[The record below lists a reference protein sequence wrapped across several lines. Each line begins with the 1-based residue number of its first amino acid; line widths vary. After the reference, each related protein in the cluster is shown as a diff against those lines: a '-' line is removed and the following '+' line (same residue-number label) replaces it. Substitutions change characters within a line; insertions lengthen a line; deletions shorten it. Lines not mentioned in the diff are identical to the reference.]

1 MTETILVTGGAGF
14 IGRFVTE
21 ELLAR
26 GNRVR
31 VFDSLIDQVHG
42 VVDGSQMLNP
52 EAELIRGD
60 VRDKD
65 AVASALDGV
74 DSVIH
79 LAAEVGVGQS
89 MYEVERYT
97 STNDDGTAVLFE
109 KLIDRPVRRVVTA
122 SSMSIYGE
130 GLYRDADGELVQD
143 AERHGLKDGLSNW
156 EPVDAEGRPL
166 TPVATPE
173 WKRPNLSSIYAL
185 NKYVQERTTHIMAA
199 PYGME
204 GVCLRLFNV
213 YGPGQA
219 LSNPYTGV
227 LAIFASRL
235 LNGQQPM
242 IFEDGEQRRDF
253 VHVTDVA
260 RAFADALTL
269 PAAAG
274 GTFNIGSGQDR
285 SVREIATELARAMGK
300 NDLAPQIV
308 GKARIGDIRHCFC
321 DTTLAADRL
330 DFRAKQDFG
339 TGLAELAEWVAQQTA
354 TDRVDQMRAELEAK
368 GLVA

>member
-31 VFDSLIDQVHG
+31 VLDSLIDQVHG
-42 VVDGSQMLNP
+42 VVDGSQLLNQ
-52 EAELIRGD
+52 EAELVRGD

-65 AVASALDGV
+65 AVASALKGV
-74 DSVIH
+74 DSVVH

-97 STNDDGTAVLFE
+97 STNDVGTAVLFE
-109 KLIDRPVRRVVTA
+109 KLIDHPVRRVVTA

-130 GLYRDADGELVQD
+130 GLYRDVDGALIQD

-166 TPVATPE
+166 MPVATPE
-173 WKRPNLSSIYAL
+173 WKRPALSSIYAL
-185 NKYVQERTTHIMAA
+185 NKYVQERTTHIMTA

-253 VHVTDVA
+253 VHVSDVA

-269 PAAAG
+269 PQAAG

-300 NDLAPQIV
+300 NDITPQIV

-321 DTTLAADRL
+321 DTTLAAERI
-330 DFRAKQDFG
+330 DFRATQDFG
-339 TGLAELAEWVAQQTA
+339 RGLAELADWVALQTA